1 VSSLVSGRSE
11 GPVRTA
17 VNPVVRGFAPDP
29 SAIRVGD
36 WYYLATSSFEWFPTI
51 PLYRSRDLVDWEPA
65 GSVDTAAPGRSL
77 LGVPDSG
84 GIWAPALSHADGVF
98 WVVYSIVRSLGTRHF
113 DLETY
118 LCTAADVGGT
128 WSEPVRL
135 PGHGFDPS
143 LLHHG
148 GRHYLLNLQN
158 DSRVGGRRFDGIVVT
173 ELEVPLTAGG
183 VPDVARVRAAGPTRL
198 LLQRDNL
205 VEGPKITVKNGWF
218 YLLLAEGGTGVEHG
232 VLVARSRSLTGP
244 YEVDDVPL
252 LTSRD
257 DPMVPLQKAGHGELV
272 QTPSGEWYL
281 THLAARP
288 LETVAGPRNTL
299 GRETAVQR
307 VVWVDGWPRLAQ
319 GGWHPAMEIE
329 VPAVLPGAVPFVDRA
344 DPTVGRADPSVGRA
358 CRDLATDQRTG
369 LERLDQRRGLDV
381 APAWPWSTLR
391 EPAADWVQPVP
402 DRPGTLRLRGRQSAE
417 SLWQQSLL
425 AQRLTEH
432 HAEVEVTVDA
442 EPTTFTQSAGL
453 VLWYNTTSYYQ
464 LHVTWTEPE
473 GEPQAGQQWAGNQ
486 GRRVLVLTHG
496 HPDGARVL
504 DVVDLVDGPVRLRA
518 QIAGTTARLWS
529 ASGVEPWAQVGP
541 EVDVSELS
549 DDFGPRLRFTGA
561 FAGISAVD
569 LVDGA
574 FTADFSDWTLRVD
587 PDPQRTPTD

>member
-1 VSSLVSGRSE
+1 MSE
-11 GPVRTA
+11 PVAGPVRTA

-29 SAIRVGD
+29 SVIRVGD

-51 PLYRSRDLVDWEPA
+51 PLYRSRGLADWEPA
-65 GSVDTAAPGRSL
+65 GAVDTAAPGRSL

-84 GIWAPALSHADGVF
+84 GIWAPALSHANGVF

-118 LCTAADVGGT
+118 LCTASDVGGP
-128 WSEPVRL
+128 WSEPVRV

-143 LLHHG
+143 LLHHD

-158 DSRVGGRRFDGIVVT
+158 DSRVGGRRFDGIVLT
-173 ELEVPLTAGG
+173 ELEVPFADG
-183 VPDVARVRAAGPTRL
+183 VPGRVRAVGPTRL
-198 LLQRDNL
+198 LLQRDEL
-205 VEGPKITVKNGWF
+205 VEGPKITVHDGWF
-218 YLLLAEGGTGVEHG
+218 YLLLAQGGTGVEHG

-257 DPMVPLQKAGHGELV
+257 DPAVPLQKAGHGELV

-281 THLAARP
+281 THLASRP
-288 LETVAGPRNTL
+288 LQTMAGPRNTL

-307 VVWVDGWPRLAQ
+307 VVWTDGWPRLAQ
-319 GGWHPAMEIE
+319 DGWHPVSEVE
-329 VPAVLPGAVPFVDRA
+329 VPAVTATATAVGQA
-344 DPTVGRADPSVGRA
+344 D
-358 CRDLATDQRTG
+358 
-369 LERLDQRRGLDV
+369 DQRRGGLDV
-381 APAWPWSTLR
+381 APGWPWSTLR
-391 EPAADWVQPVP
+391 EPPGDWVEKLPTSP
-402 DRPGTLRLRGRQSAE
+402 DEPARVRVRGRQSAE

-453 VLWYNTTSYYQ
+453 MLWYDTTSYYQ

-473 GEPQAGQQWAGNQ
+473 GEPQAGQQWAGGE

-496 HPDGARVL
+496 HPDGARIL
-504 DVVDLVDGPVRLRA
+504 ATVDLPGGPVRLRA
-518 QIAGTTARLWS
+518 RIDGATARLSS
-529 ASGVEPWAQVGP
+529 ASGDGPWTQVGP
-541 EVDVSELS
+541 DVDFSELS

-561 FAGISAVD
+561 MVGISAVD
-569 LVDGA
+569 LVDGT
-574 FTADFSDWTLRVD
+574 FTADFSAWSLRPRV
-587 PDPQRTPTD
+587 

>member
-1 VSSLVSGRSE
+1 MLL
-11 GPVRTA
+11 

-29 SAIRVGD
+29 SVIRVGD

-51 PLYRSRDLVDWEPA
+51 PLYRSRNLADWEPA
-65 GSVDTAAPGRSL
+65 GAVDTAVPGRSL

-118 LCTAADVGGT
+118 LCTAPDVGGP
-128 WSEPVRL
+128 WSAPVRL

-143 LLHHG
+143 LLHHE

-158 DSRVGGRRFDGIVVT
+158 DSRVGGRRFDGIVLT
-173 ELEVPLTAGG
+173 ELEVPLVGG
-183 VPDVARVRAAGPTRL
+183 VPDTSSVRAVGPTSL

-205 VEGPKITVKNGWF
+205 VEGPKITVEDGWF

-257 DPMVPLQKAGHGELV
+257 DPEVPLQKAGHGELV
-272 QTPSGEWYL
+272 RTPSGEWYL
-281 THLAARP
+281 THLASRP
-288 LETVAGPRNTL
+288 LQTPDGPRNTL

-307 VVWVDGWPRLAQ
+307 VVWADGWPRLAQ
-319 GGWHPAMEIE
+319 GGWHPATE
-329 VPAVLPGAVPFVDRA
+329 VEMPDVATA
-344 DPTVGRADPSVGRA
+344 GRADTVAGRADTVAGRADAIAGRA
-358 CRDLATDQRTG
+358 CRDLGT
-369 LERLDQRRGLDV
+369 E
-381 APAWPWSTLR
+381 WPWSTLR
-391 EPAADWVQPVP
+391 EPPGDWAEPVP
-402 DRPGTLRLRGRQSAE
+402 GERGALRLRGRQSAE

-432 HAEVEVTVDA
+432 HTEVEVTVDA

-464 LHVTWTEPE
+464 LHVTWAEPE
-473 GEPQAGQQWAGNQ
+473 GEPQAGQQWAGDQ

-504 DVVDLVDGPVRLRA
+504 ATVDLTDGPVRLRA
-518 QIAGTTARLWS
+518 RIDGAAASLWS
-529 ASGVEPWAQVGP
+529 AGGEGPWEQVGP
-541 EVDVSELS
+541 DVDFSELS

-561 FAGISAVD
+561 FVGISAID
-569 LVDGA
+569 LVEGA
-574 FTADFSDWTLRVD
+574 FTADFSGWFLR
-587 PDPQRTPTD
+587 

>member
-1 VSSLVSGRSE
+1 MSE
-11 GPVRTA
+11 PMRRPMRTA

-29 SAIRVGD
+29 SVIRVGD

-51 PLYRSRDLVDWEPA
+51 PLYRSRNLADWEPA
-65 GSVDTAAPGRSL
+65 GAVDTAAPGRSL

-118 LCTAADVGGT
+118 LCTAPDVGGP

-143 LLHHG
+143 LLHHD

-158 DSRVGGRRFDGIVVT
+158 DSRVGGRRFDGIVLT
-173 ELEVPLTAGG
+173 ELEVPLADG
-183 VPDVARVRAAGPTRL
+183 VPDPSSVRAAGPTRL

-205 VEGPKITVKNGWF
+205 VEGPKITVEDGWF

-257 DPMVPLQKAGHGELV
+257 DPAVPLQKAGHGELV
-272 QTPSGEWYL
+272 RAPSGEWYL
-281 THLAARP
+281 THLASRP
-288 LETVAGPRNTL
+288 LPTPGGPRNTL

-307 VVWVDGWPRLAQ
+307 VVWTDGWLRLAQ
-319 GGWHPAMEIE
+319 GGWHPATGVE
-329 VPAVLPGAVPFVDRA
+329 VPDVTVGL
-344 DPTVGRADPSVGRA
+344 DPAGRGGPSVGRAGTLAGRA
-358 CRDLATDQRTG
+358 CRDLGTEPDDFDK
-369 LERLDQRRGLDV
+369 LDQRGGVYQSGVLDV

-391 EPAADWVQPVP
+391 EPAGDWVEHVP
-402 DRPGTLRLRGRQSAE
+402 GRPDTLRLRGRQSAE

-432 HAEVEVTVDA
+432 RAEVEVTVDA

-464 LHVTWTEPE
+464 LHVTWAEPE
-473 GEPQAGQQWAGNQ
+473 GEPQAGQQWAGDR

-496 HPDGARVL
+496 HPDGARNLATVG
-504 DVVDLVDGPVRLRA
+504 VADGPVRLRA
-518 QIAGTTARLWS
+518 RIDGATARLWS
-529 ASGVEPWAQVGP
+529 ACGDGPWAPVGP
-541 EVDVSELS
+541 DVDFSELS

-561 FAGISAVD
+561 LVGISAVD

-574 FTADFSDWTLRVD
+574 FTAEFSDWFLR
-587 PDPQRTPTD
+587 

>member
-1 VSSLVSGRSE
+1 VSGADQGGVVS
-11 GPVRTA
+11 GPMRTA

-29 SAIRVGD
+29 SVIRVGD

-51 PLYRSRDLVDWEPA
+51 PLYRSRDLADWEPA
-65 GSVDTAAPGRSL
+65 GAVDTAVPGRSL
-77 LGVPDSG
+77 LGVPDSA
-84 GIWAPALSHADGVF
+84 GIWAPALSHSDGVF

-118 LCTAADVGGT
+118 LCTAPDVGGP

-143 LLHHG
+143 LLHHE

-158 DSRVGGRRFDGIVVT
+158 DSRVGGRRFDGIVLT
-173 ELEVPLTAGG
+173 ELEVPLVGG
-183 VPDVARVRAAGPTRL
+183 VPDTPSVRAVGPTRL

-205 VEGPKITVKNGWF
+205 VEGPKITVENGWF
-218 YLLLAEGGTGVEHG
+218 YLVLAEGGTGVEHG

-244 YEVDDVPL
+244 YEVDDAPL

-257 DPMVPLQKAGHGELV
+257 DPSVPLQKAGHGELV
-272 QTPSGEWYL
+272 RAPSGEWYL
-281 THLAARP
+281 THLASRP
-288 LETVAGPRNTL
+288 LQTPAGPRNTL

-307 VVWVDGWPRLAQ
+307 VVWTDGWPRLAQ
-319 GGWHPAMEIE
+319 GGWHPVTEVE
-329 VPAVLPGAVPFVDRA
+329 VPDVAAGLGQLGQRA
-344 DPTVGRADPSVGRA
+344 
-358 CRDLATDQRTG
+358 
-369 LERLDQRRGLDV
+369 GLDV

-391 EPAADWVQPVP
+391 EPAGDWVEPVP
-402 DRPGTLRLRGRQSAE
+402 GRPDAVRLRGRLSAE

-432 HAEVEVTVDA
+432 EAEVEVTVDA

-453 VLWYNTTSYYQ
+453 VLWYGTTSYYQ
-464 LHVTWTEPE
+464 LHLTWAEPE
-473 GEPQAGQQWAGNQ
+473 GEPQAGQQWTGDQ

-504 DVVDLVDGPVRLRA
+504 ATVDVADGPVRLRA
-518 QIAGTTARLWS
+518 QMDGATASLWS
-529 ASGVEPWAQVGP
+529 ASADGPWTRVGP
-541 EVDVSELS
+541 DVDFSELS

-561 FAGISAVD
+561 LVGISAVD

-574 FTADFSDWTLRVD
+574 FTADFSGWSLR
-587 PDPQRTPTD
+587 

>member
-1 VSSLVSGRSE
+1 VLL
-11 GPVRTA
+11 

-29 SAIRVGD
+29 SVIRVGD

-51 PLYRSRDLVDWEPA
+51 PLYRSRNLADWEPA
-65 GSVDTAAPGRSL
+65 GAVDTAVPGRSL

-118 LCTAADVGGT
+118 LCTAPDVGGP
-128 WSEPVRL
+128 WSAPVRL

-143 LLHHG
+143 LLHHE

-158 DSRVGGRRFDGIVVT
+158 DSRVGGRRFDGIVLT
-173 ELEVPLTAGG
+173 ELEVPLAGG
-183 VPDVARVRAAGPTRL
+183 VPDTASVRAVGPTRL

-205 VEGPKITVKNGWF
+205 VEGPKITVEDGWF

-257 DPMVPLQKAGHGELV
+257 DPEVPLQKAGHGELV
-272 QTPSGEWYL
+272 QSPSGEWYL
-281 THLAARP
+281 THLASRP
-288 LETVAGPRNTL
+288 LQTPSGPRNTL

-307 VVWVDGWPRLAQ
+307 VVWIDGWPRLAQ
-319 GGWHPAMEIE
+319 GGWHPEVDVE
-329 VPAVLPGAVPFVDRA
+329 VPDVAAGFGDQPG
-344 DPTVGRADPSVGRA
+344 
-358 CRDLATDQRTG
+358 
-369 LERLDQRRGLDV
+369 GLDV

-391 EPAADWVQPVP
+391 EPPGDWVEPVP
-402 DRPGTLRLRGRQSAE
+402 GRPGTLRLRGRLSAE

-432 HAEVEVTVDA
+432 LAEVEVTVDA

-464 LHVTWTEPE
+464 LHVTWAEPE
-473 GEPQAGQQWAGNQ
+473 GEPQAGQQWAGGQ

-504 DVVDLVDGPVRLRA
+504 ATVGVADGPVRLRA
-518 QIAGTTARLWS
+518 QIDRATARLWS
-529 ASGVEPWAQVGP
+529 AGSDGPWKRVGP
-541 EVDVSELS
+541 DVDFSELS

-561 FAGISAVD
+561 LVGISAVD
-569 LVDGA
+569 LVDGT
-574 FTADFSDWTLRVD
+574 FTADFSGWFLR
-587 PDPQRTPTD
+587 

>member
-1 VSSLVSGRSE
+1 
-11 GPVRTA
+11 
-17 VNPVVRGFAPDP
+17 VVRGFAPDP
-29 SAIRVGD
+29 SVIRVGD

-51 PLYRSRDLVDWEPA
+51 PLYRSRDLADWEPA
-65 GSVDTAAPGRSL
+65 GAVGTAAPGRSL

-118 LCTAADVGGT
+118 LCTAPDVGGP

-143 LLHHG
+143 LLHHE

-158 DSRVGGRRFDGIVVT
+158 DSRVGGRRFDGIVLT
-173 ELEVPLTAGG
+173 ELEVPLVDG
-183 VPDVARVRAAGPTRL
+183 VPGRVRVVGPTRL
-198 LLQRDNL
+198 LLQRDEL
-205 VEGPKITVKNGWF
+205 VEGPKITVKDGWF
-218 YLLLAEGGTGVEHG
+218 YLLLAQGGTGVEHG

-257 DPMVPLQKAGHGELV
+257 DPEVPLQKAGHGELV
-272 QTPSGEWYL
+272 QAPSGEWYL
-281 THLAARP
+281 THLASRP
-288 LETVAGPRNTL
+288 LPTPAGPRNTL

-307 VVWVDGWPRLAQ
+307 VVWTDGWPRLAQ
-319 GGWHPAMEIE
+319 GGWHPATEVE
-329 VPAVLPGAVPFVDRA
+329 VPEVAAGGL
-344 DPTVGRADPSVGRA
+344 VG
-358 CRDLATDQRTG
+358 
-369 LERLDQRRGLDV
+369 LDQRDGLDLVSQRDGLEV

-391 EPAADWVQPVP
+391 EPAGDWVEPVL
-402 DRPGTLRLRGRQSAE
+402 DDPGRVRLRGRMSAE

-432 HAEVEVTVDA
+432 HAEAEVTVDA

-453 VLWYNTTSYYQ
+453 MLWYNTTSYYQ
-464 LHVTWTEPE
+464 LHVTWAEPE
-473 GEPQAGQQWAGNQ
+473 GEPQAGQQWAG
-486 GRRVLVLTHG
+486 GEGCRVVVLTHG
-496 HPDGARVL
+496 HPDGARTLATVG
-504 DVVDLVDGPVRLRA
+504 VADGPVRLRA
-518 QIAGTTARLWS
+518 QIDGATAWLSS
-529 ASGVEPWAQVGP
+529 ASADGPWAQVGP
-541 EVDVSELS
+541 DVDFSELS

-561 FAGISAVD
+561 FVGISVVD

-574 FTADFSDWTLRVD
+574 FTADFSEWFLRHRV
-587 PDPQRTPTD
+587 

>member
-1 VSSLVSGRSE
+1 MLL
-11 GPVRTA
+11 

-29 SAIRVGD
+29 SVIRVGD

-51 PLYRSRDLVDWEPA
+51 PLYRSRNLAEWEPVGA
-65 GSVDTAAPGRSL
+65 VDTAVPGRSL

-118 LCTAADVGGT
+118 LCTAPAVAGP
-128 WSEPVRL
+128 WSAPVRL

-143 LLHHG
+143 LLHHE

-158 DSRVGGRRFDGIVVT
+158 DSRVGGRRFDGIVLT
-173 ELEVPLTAGG
+173 ELEVPLVGG
-183 VPDVARVRAAGPTRL
+183 VPDLASLRVVGPTRL

-205 VEGPKITVKNGWF
+205 VEGPKITVKDGWF

-257 DPMVPLQKAGHGELV
+257 DPAVPLQKAGHGELV
-272 QTPSGEWYL
+272 RTPSGEWYL
-281 THLAARP
+281 THLASRP
-288 LETVAGPRNTL
+288 VATPSGPRNTL

-307 VVWVDGWPRLAQ
+307 VVWTDGWPRLAQ
-319 GGWHPAMEIE
+319 DGWHPATE
-329 VPAVLPGAVPFVDRA
+329 VEAPDVGTAGRLDAL
-344 DPTVGRADPSVGRA
+344 VGRAG
-358 CRDLATDQRTG
+358 RDLGT
-369 LERLDQRRGLDV
+369 E
-381 APAWPWSTLR
+381 WPWSTLR
-391 EPAADWVQPVP
+391 EPAGDWVEPVP
-402 DRPGTLRLRGRQSAE
+402 GEAGTLRLRGRQSAE

-464 LHVTWTEPE
+464 LHVTWAEPE
-473 GEPQAGQQWAGNQ
+473 GEPQAGQQWAGDQ

-504 DVVDLVDGPVRLRA
+504 ATMDLADGPVRLRA
-518 QIAGTTARLWS
+518 QIDGATARLWS
-529 ASGVEPWAQVGP
+529 ATGDGPWTPVGA
-541 EVDVSELS
+541 EVDFSELS

-561 FAGISAVD
+561 LVGISAVD

-574 FTADFSDWTLRVD
+574 FTADFSGWALRHGAETGTTGA
-587 PDPQRTPTD
+587 QHNR

>member
-1 VSSLVSGRSE
+1 M
-11 GPVRTA
+11 RTA

-29 SAIRVGD
+29 SVIRVGD

-51 PLYRSRDLVDWEPA
+51 PLYRSRDLADWEPA
-65 GSVDTAAPGRSL
+65 GAVDTAVPGRSL
-77 LGVPDSG
+77 LGVPDSA

-118 LCTAADVGGT
+118 LCTAPHVGGP

-143 LLHHG
+143 LLHHE

-158 DSRVGGRRFDGIVVT
+158 DSRVGGRRFDGIVLT
-173 ELEVPLTAGG
+173 ELDVPLADG
-183 VPDVARVRAAGPTRL
+183 VPDLSSVRVVGPTRL

-205 VEGPKITVKNGWF
+205 VEGPKITVKDGWF

-257 DPMVPLQKAGHGELV
+257 DPAVPLQKAGHGELV
-272 QTPSGEWYL
+272 QAPSGEWYL
-281 THLAARP
+281 THLASRP
-288 LETVAGPRNTL
+288 LQTPAGPRNPL

-307 VVWVDGWPRLAQ
+307 VVWTDGWPRLEQ
-319 GGWHPAMEIE
+319 GGWHPATEVE
-329 VPAVLPGAVPFVDRA
+329 VPDVTAGRSG
-344 DPTVGRADPSVGRA
+344 TTSGRARRELGAEQPDGLDTPDRRGGV
-358 CRDLATDQRTG
+358 DQRG
-369 LERLDQRRGLDV
+369 GLDV
-381 APAWPWSTLR
+381 APGWPWSTLR
-391 EPAADWVQPVP
+391 EPPGDWVEAVP
-402 DRPGTLRLRGRQSAE
+402 DRPGTLRLRGRLSAE

-464 LHVTWTEPE
+464 LHVTWAEPE
-473 GEPQAGQQWAGNQ
+473 GEPQSGQQWQGDQ

-496 HPDGARVL
+496 HPEGARVL
-504 DVVDLVDGPVRLRA
+504 ATVDVAEGPVRLRA
-518 QIAGTTARLWS
+518 QIDGGTARLWS
-529 ASGVEPWAQVGP
+529 ASGDGPWTRVGP
-541 EVDVSELS
+541 EVDFSELS
-549 DDFGPRLRFTGA
+549 DDFGPNLRFTGA
-561 FAGISAVD
+561 FVGISAVD

-574 FTADFSDWTLRVD
+574 FTADFSDWTLRTN
-587 PDPQRTPTD
+587 PDRG

>member
-1 VSSLVSGRSE
+1 MSGAVA

-29 SAIRVGD
+29 SVIRVGD

-51 PLYRSRDLVDWEPA
+51 PLYRSRNLADWEPA
-65 GSVDTAAPGRSL
+65 GAVDTAVPGRSL

-98 WVVYSIVRSLGTRHF
+98 WVVYSIVRSVGTRHF

-118 LCTAADVGGT
+118 LCTAPAVGGP

-143 LLHHG
+143 LLHHE

-158 DSRVGGRRFDGIVVT
+158 DSRVGGRRFDGIVLT
-173 ELEVPLTAGG
+173 ELEVPPADGG
-183 VPDVARVRAAGPTRL
+183 PDLSSVRAVGPARL

-205 VEGPKITVKNGWF
+205 VEGPKITVKDGWF

-257 DPMVPLQKAGHGELV
+257 DPAVPLQKAGHGELV
-272 QTPSGEWYL
+272 QAAWGEWYL
-281 THLAARP
+281 THLASRP
-288 LETVAGPRNTL
+288 LQTPAGPRNTL

-307 VVWVDGWPRLAQ
+307 IVWTDGWPRLAQ
-319 GGWHPAMEIE
+319 GGWHPATEVE
-329 VPAVLPGAVPFVDRA
+329 VPEVAAA
-344 DPTVGRADPSVGRA
+344 
-358 CRDLATDQRTG
+358 G
-369 LERLDQRRGLDV
+369 LETPGRRDGVDPRGGLDV
-381 APAWPWSTLR
+381 APLWPWSTLR
-391 EPAADWVQPVP
+391 EPAGEWVEPVP
-402 DRPGTLRLRGRQSAE
+402 GRPGTLRLRGRQSAE
-417 SLWQQSLL
+417 SLWEQSLL
-425 AQRLTEH
+425 ARRLTEH

-442 EPTTFTQSAGL
+442 DPTTFTRSAGL
-453 VLWYNTTSYYQ
+453 VLWYGTTSHYQ
-464 LHVTWTEPE
+464 LHVTWAEPE
-473 GEPQAGQQWAGNQ
+473 GEPQAGQQWAGGQ

-504 DVVDLVDGPVRLRA
+504 DTVDVADGPVRLRA
-518 QIAGTTARLWS
+518 QIDGATARLWS
-529 ASGVEPWAQVGP
+529 ASVDGPWTRVGP
-541 EVDVSELS
+541 DVDFSELS

-561 FAGISAVD
+561 LVGISAVD
-569 LVDGA
+569 LVEGA
-574 FTADFSDWTLRVD
+574 FTADFSDWALRAF
-587 PDPQRTPTD
+587 PRPEWTGPAGLS

>member
-1 VSSLVSGRSE
+1 MSGLVRR
-11 GPVRTA
+11 V

-29 SAIRVGD
+29 SVIRVGD

-51 PLYRSRDLVDWEPA
+51 PLYRSRDLAEWEHAGAVD
-65 GSVDTAAPGRSL
+65 GAAPGRSL

-98 WVVYSIVRSLGTRHF
+98 WVVYSIVRSVGSRHY

-118 LCTAADVGGT
+118 LCTAPDVGGP
-128 WSEPVRL
+128 WSGPVRL

-143 LLHHG
+143 LLHHD

-158 DSRVGGRRFDGIVVT
+158 DSRVGGRRFDGIVLT
-173 ELEVPLTAGG
+173 GLEIPLVGG
-183 VPDVARVRAAGPTRL
+183 VPGRARAVGPTRL
-198 LLQRDNL
+198 LLQREEL
-205 VEGPKITVKNGWF
+205 VEGPKFTVHDGWF
-218 YLLLAEGGTGVEHG
+218 YLLLAQGGTGVEHG

-257 DPMVPLQKAGHGELV
+257 DPAVPLQKAGHGELV
-272 QTPSGEWYL
+272 QAPSGEWYL
-281 THLAARP
+281 THLASRP
-288 LETVAGPRNTL
+288 LPTPAGPRNTL

-307 VVWVDGWPRLAQ
+307 VVWTDGWPRLAQ
-319 GGWHPAMEIE
+319 GGWHPATEVE
-329 VPAVLPGAVPFVDRA
+329 VPDATGQA
-344 DPTVGRADPSVGRA
+344 GPSAGRA
-358 CRDLATDQRTG
+358 CQDLGAG
-369 LERLDQRRGLDV
+369 
-381 APAWPWSTLR
+381 WPWSTLR
-391 EPAADWVQPVP
+391 EPPGDWVESVP
-402 DRPGTLRLRGRQSAE
+402 GRPGRVRLRGRMSAE

-432 HAEVEVTVDA
+432 HAEVAVTVDA

-453 VLWYNTTSYYQ
+453 MLWYDTTSYYQ

-473 GEPQAGQQWAGNQ
+473 GEPQAGQQWVGDQ

-504 DVVDLVDGPVRLRA
+504 ATVDLAVGPIRLRA
-518 QIAGTTARLWS
+518 QIDGATARLSS
-529 ASGVEPWAQVGP
+529 ASGDGPWAQVGP
-541 EVDVSELS
+541 DVDFSELS

-561 FAGISAVD
+561 MVGISVVD

-574 FTADFSDWTLRVD
+574 FTADFSGWSLHHRV
-587 PDPQRTPTD
+587 

>member
-1 VSSLVSGRSE
+1 M
-11 GPVRTA
+11 RTA

-29 SAIRVGD
+29 SVIRVGD

-51 PLYRSRDLVDWEPA
+51 PLYRSRDLADWEPA
-65 GSVDTAAPGRSL
+65 GAVDTAVPGRSL
-77 LGVPDSG
+77 LGVPDSA

-118 LCTAADVGGT
+118 LCTAPDVGGP

-143 LLHHG
+143 LLHHE

-158 DSRVGGRRFDGIVVT
+158 DSRVGGRRFDGIVLT
-173 ELEVPLTAGG
+173 ELDVPLADG
-183 VPDVARVRAAGPTRL
+183 VPDLSSVRVVGPTRL

-205 VEGPKITVKNGWF
+205 VEGPKITVKDGWF

-257 DPMVPLQKAGHGELV
+257 DPAVPLQKAGHGELV
-272 QTPSGEWYL
+272 QAPSGEWYL
-281 THLAARP
+281 THLASRP
-288 LETVAGPRNTL
+288 LQTPAGPRNPL

-307 VVWVDGWPRLAQ
+307 VVWTDGWPRLEQ
-319 GGWHPAMEIE
+319 GGWHPATE
-329 VPAVLPGAVPFVDRA
+329 VEVLDVTAGRSG
-344 DPTVGRADPSVGRA
+344 TTSGRARRELGAEQPDGLDTPDRRGGV
-358 CRDLATDQRTG
+358 DQRG
-369 LERLDQRRGLDV
+369 RLDV
-381 APAWPWSTLR
+381 APGWPWSTLR
-391 EPAADWVQPVP
+391 EPPGDWVEAVP
-402 DRPGTLRLRGRQSAE
+402 DRPGTLRLRGRLSAE

-432 HAEVEVTVDA
+432 RAEAEVTVDA

-464 LHVTWTEPE
+464 LHVTWAEPE
-473 GEPQAGQQWAGNQ
+473 GEPQAGQQWTGDQ

-496 HPDGARVL
+496 HPDGAKVL
-504 DVVDLVDGPVRLRA
+504 ATVDIADGPVRLRA
-518 QIAGTTARLWS
+518 QIDGATARLWS
-529 ASGVEPWAQVGP
+529 ASGDGPWTWVGP
-541 EVDVSELS
+541 EVDFSELS
-549 DDFGPRLRFTGA
+549 DDFGPNLRFTGA
-561 FAGISAVD
+561 FVGISAVD

-574 FTADFSDWTLRVD
+574 FTADFSDWTLRTN
-587 PDPQRTPTD
+587 PDRG

>member
-1 VSSLVSGRSE
+1 M
-11 GPVRTA
+11 RTA

-29 SAIRVGD
+29 SVIRVGD

-51 PLYRSRDLVDWEPA
+51 PLYRSRDLADWEPA
-65 GSVDTAAPGRSL
+65 GAVDTAAPGRSL

-98 WVVYSIVRSLGTRHF
+98 WVVYSTVRSLGTRHF

-118 LCTAADVGGT
+118 LCTAPDVGGP

-143 LLHHG
+143 LLHHE

-158 DSRVGGRRFDGIVVT
+158 DSRVGGRRFDGIVLT
-173 ELEVPLTAGG
+173 ELEVPLVGG
-183 VPDVARVRAAGPTRL
+183 VPCASRARAVGPTRL

-205 VEGPKITVKNGWF
+205 VEGPKITVEDGWF

-257 DPMVPLQKAGHGELV
+257 DPAVPLQKAGHGELV
-272 QTPSGEWYL
+272 RAASGEWYL
-281 THLAARP
+281 THLASRP
-288 LETVAGPRNTL
+288 LQTPDGPRNTL

-307 VVWVDGWPRLAQ
+307 VVWTDGWPRLAQ
-319 GGWHPAMEIE
+319 GGWHPATEVE
-329 VPAVLPGAVPFVDRA
+329 VPDVAGA
-344 DPTVGRADPSVGRA
+344 GRSGV
-358 CRDLATDQRTG
+358 DQRDG
-369 LERLDQRRGLDV
+369 VDQRAGLDV
-381 APAWPWSTLR
+381 APGWPLSTLR
-391 EPAADWVQPVP
+391 EPAGDWVGPVP
-402 DRPGTLRLRGRQSAE
+402 DRPGTLRLRGRMSAE

-442 EPTTFTQSAGL
+442 EPTTFTHSAGL
-453 VLWYNTTSYYQ
+453 VLWYGTTSYYQ
-464 LHVTWTEPE
+464 LHVTWAEPE
-473 GEPQAGQQWAGNQ
+473 GEPQAGQQWAGDQ

-504 DVVDLVDGPVRLRA
+504 DTVAVTDGPVRLRA
-518 QIAGTTARLWS
+518 EIDGAKARLWS
-529 ASGVEPWAQVGP
+529 ASGDEPWTRVGP
-541 EVDVSELS
+541 DVDFSELS

-561 FAGISAVD
+561 MVGISAVD

-574 FTADFSDWTLRVD
+574 FTADFSDWSLR
-587 PDPQRTPTD
+587 